1 MANPAAV
8 TGSQM
13 VSLPIFEGDKGTG
26 VISWCESLDR
36 SQVQFQWTMEQ
47 TASVAVSR
55 AGSKVAGWI
64 RAQRMSGTT
73 YDVWNT
79 DAGLRTAIIK
89 RFGPTVT
96 ALQSVHAVSDLKQRA
111 DESCADFM
119 DRIRLAVDMLHY
131 NVPAADKAAQPYQDS
146 FARLVKA
153 HFGAGLRPEIG
164 KVVLGVTNPVSYTHL
179 TLPTI
184 YSV

>member
-1 MANPAAV
+1 MAEPQAAV

-13 VSLPIFEGDKGTG
+13 VSVPIFEGDKGTG

-36 SQVQFQWTMEQ
+36 SQVQFQWTMAQ
-47 TASVAVSR
+47 TASVTVSR
-55 AGSKVAGWI
+55 AGPKVASWI

-73 YDVWNT
+73 YNVWNT

-89 RFGPTVT
+89 T
-96 ALQSVHAVSDLKQRA
+96 
-111 DESCADFM
+111 
-119 DRIRLAVDMLHY
+119 
-131 NVPAADKAAQPYQDS
+131 
-146 FARLVKA
+146 
-153 HFGAGLRPEIG
+153 
-164 KVVLGVTNPVSYTHL
+164 VSYTHL

>member
-1 MANPAAV
+1 MANNQAAV

-13 VSLPIFEGDKGTG
+13 VSVPIFEGDKGTG

-55 AGSKVAGWI
+55 AGSKVSSWI
-64 RAQRMSGTT
+64 QAQRMSGTT
-73 YDVWNT
+73 YAVWDT
-79 DAGLRTAIIK
+79 AAGLRAAIIK

-131 NVPAADKAAQPYQDS
+131 NVPPADKTEQAYQDS

-164 KVVLGVTNPVSYTHL
+164 KVVLLSLIH
-179 TLPTI
+179 I
-184 YSV
+184 